1 MIKYLLFF
9 LLVASTAFGQAKLAK
24 NGIPYRARAIVVK
37 TDLPADKLFD
47 VTAKTIFKNGFQIK
61 QSTEAIGL
69 IQTEHK
75 KVKGGWWLKVIATV
89 DGNTVKFEG
98 MAAGQRYAGVT
109 LVNKK
114 RNKHKFAFEAM
125 NEVARAIPH
134 TSIEY
139 LQ

>member
-1 MIKYLLFF
+1 MMRYLLLF
-9 LLVASTAFGQAKLAK
+9 LLISAASFGQKLSK
-24 NGIPYRARAIVVK
+24 NGIPYRANAIVVK

-47 VTAKTIFKNGFQIK
+47 VTAKTLFKNGFQIK
-61 QSTEAIGL
+61 VSTEAIGL

-98 MAAGQRYAGVT
+98 LAAGQRYAGT
-109 LVNKK
+109 KLVNKK

-125 NEVARAIPH
+125 NEVALSIPH

>member
-1 MIKYLLFF
+1 MYRILLLL
-9 LLVASTAFGQAKLAK
+9 LLVAPGAMAQKLAK
-24 NGIPYRARAIVVK
+24 NGIPYRAKSIIVK
-37 TDLPADKLFD
+37 TELPADKLFD
-47 VTAKTIFKNGFQIK
+47 ITAKTLFKDGFQIK
-61 QSTEAIGL
+61 VSTEAIGL

-98 MAAGQRYAGVT
+98 LAAGQRYAGT
-109 LVNKK
+109 KLVNKK

-125 NEVARAIPH
+125 NEVAMAIPH